1 VAIHAGCSPAEFVE
15 KINKI
20 NELVKK
26 EDEAD

>member
-1 VAIHAGCSPAEFVE
+1 VAIHAGCSPSEFVE

-20 NELVKK
+20 NEFKK